1 MSVVYV
7 PMHVYTHAS
16 ANVSLYVHTYV
27 HVGAYVCVNS
37 NSSMVN
43 EVGASQLSLVLV
55 MNGFTDTYQ
64 LECTYILAWFRS
76 KIL

>member
-7 PMHVYTHAS
+7 PMHVYTHAC

-43 EVGASQLSLVLV
+43 EVGLPS
-55 MNGFTDTYQ
+55 
-64 LECTYILAWFRS
+64 
-76 KIL
+76 